1 MGGATVVDDS
11 LEVGDV
17 LAFAEGVVNVVTEL
31 VSVLVVD
38 EVVVVV
44 VVVVGIGSVCAIVV
58 VPKYDK

>member
-17 LAFAEGVVNVVTEL
+17 VAFVESVVNVVTEL

-38 EVVVVV
+38 EVVVVA
-44 VVVVGIGSVCAIVV
+44 VVVGIGSVCAVVV

>member
-1 MGGATVVDDS
+1 VGGATVVDDS

-17 LAFAEGVVNVVTEL
+17 VAFVESVVNVVTEL

-38 EVVVVV
+38 EVVVVA
-44 VVVVGIGSVCAIVV
+44 VVVGIGSVCAVVV